1 MLKVILIKFVEGD
14 ADKIVEELPQ
24 MQGFS
29 FFYWLSSAS
38 LAKEAHCCQDP
49 IK

>member
-29 FFYWLSSAS
+29 FS
-38 LAKEAHCCQDP
+38 LLPGPHQVINIC
-49 IK
+49 